1 MNNERKRDSCIA
13 LSFWGLFALWT
24 AAVCCMDVQPI
35 GPLGSSVGFAAINRR
50 FHEFTGVHLSLYILT
65 DWLSLISIGFVAGV
79 ALLGLKQWITRKK
92 LHKVDRSI
100 LALGGFYFLVI
111 AVFVLFEVFPVNC
124 RPILI
129 EGELEASY
137 PSSTTLL
144 VLCIM
149 PTAAM
154 QLYRRIQNRR
164 LRCGI
169 LSAIAVF
176 TVFMVIGRLLSGVHW
191 LSDIIGGALL
201 SAAFVMAYHAISAQ
215 ADRDAT

>member
-1 MNNERKRDSCIA
+1 
-13 LSFWGLFALWT
+13 
-24 AAVCCMDVQPI
+24 
-35 GPLGSSVGFAAINRR
+35 
-50 FHEFTGVHLSLYILT
+50 
-65 DWLSLISIGFVAGV
+65 
-79 ALLGLKQWITRKK
+79 
-92 LHKVDRSI
+92 SI
-100 LALGGFYFLVI
+100 LVLGGFYV
-111 AVFVLFEVFPVNC
+111 AVAAAYSLFELFPVNY
-124 RPILI
+124 RPLLI

-154 QLYRRIQNRR
+154 QLHRRIQNRR

-191 LSDIIGGALL
+191 LSDIIGDALL